1 MAEEQL
7 SYKMVFDGTQ
17 RADILTY
24 TVTEDIVK
32 TREYHFKIT
41 ALNFVGVS

>member
-1 MAEEQL
+1 MAEEQF
-7 SYKMVFDGTQ
+7 SFKMIFDGTQ

-24 TVTEDIVK
+24 TVTEGVVK